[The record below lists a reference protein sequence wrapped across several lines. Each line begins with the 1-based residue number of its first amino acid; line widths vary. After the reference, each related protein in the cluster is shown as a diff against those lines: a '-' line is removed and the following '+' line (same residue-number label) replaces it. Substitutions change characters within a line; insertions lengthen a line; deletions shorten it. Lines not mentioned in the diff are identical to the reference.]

1 MQIAMLEASH
11 DDFGVSALSLI
22 WELQL
27 TGANSWLTRQTISP
41 VLCSSTSVSFRG
53 STNSYTGSTKR
64 QLKQKCYVHWFCKF
78 WYHRW
83 LKKYRI
89 NIIIKPATNNHGEKT
104 QPQKSATN
112 FEYKF
117 DNKIN
122 ALLLV
127 LGWHRAW
134 IIANTMWK
142 RHTHENFQTAHERE
156 QVLVGTGNED
166 VLRVII
172 LPVTLK
178 LHLVL
183 SPDVS
188 QLIIPASF
196 GSTPVSFRI
205 WRFSLWVIITFPFSF
220 CNVETDCAE

>member
-1 MQIAMLEASH
+1 MFKLALHWATSCTKPWAIYLNKHLWQAIHNLYNTICHMMQIAMLKTSN
-11 DDFGVSALSLI
+11 DNLGVLALSLI

-64 QLKQKCYVHWFCKF
+64 HLKQKCYVHWFCKF

-83 LKKYRI
+83 PKNDCI
-89 NIIIKPATNNHGEKT
+89 NIIKPATNSHGEKT

-122 ALLLV
+122 A
-127 LGWHRAW
+127 
-134 IIANTMWK
+134 
-142 RHTHENFQTAHERE
+142 
-156 QVLVGTGNED
+156 
-166 VLRVII
+166 
-172 LPVTLK
+172 
-178 LHLVL
+178 
-183 SPDVS
+183 
-188 QLIIPASF
+188 
-196 GSTPVSFRI
+196 
-205 WRFSLWVIITFPFSF
+205 
-220 CNVETDCAE
+220 CC